1 MLVSLEIMKSS
12 KVRLRLRKKKM
23 QWSGRI
29 ISYQRRSGMLSAN
42 DDDFLAGYLVTTE
55 YFVLVY
61 LLSLVIDISSI
72 SGT

>member
-1 MLVSLEIMKSS
+1 
-12 KVRLRLRKKKM
+12 
-23 QWSGRI
+23 
-29 ISYQRRSGMLSAN
+29 MLSAN

-72 SGT
+72 SGI